1 MKTPAE
7 SLTLEQENA
16 ALREENRRL
25 RAGRTVA
32 RAEQAESDDRE
43 QQQERFRTVFE
54 NSPFGQKIITPDL
67 VIHQANRAVV
77 EMLGCVH
84 LDEVVGH
91 QIREFA
97 HPDHEADWHFLQER
111 LWAHKLPS
119 FTLET
124 RLVRADGSSFWCQVT
139 SIRFPDG
146 DVGEELGY
154 TLLEDISDRRA
165 LELSLKRLY
174 DAQETILHLVTHD
187 LKAPVG
193 HIQLLTDLLQRQV
206 DAATFATDDTADT
219 VKYLGLIQAA
229 CATAYKL
236 LQDVLLLGSLDAADL
251 KKEPTDLGALL
262 QERLAA
268 HELAAREK
276 GLALE
281 LNLPAEAQEANLNAD
296 TFGRVVDNLVSNAL
310 KFTPTGGR
318 VTVGLEE
325 CPGCVRLTV
334 RDTGIGIPEA
344 LQADLF
350 EKFSQSARLGVG
362 GEASTGLGLFITKQI
377 VQLHR
382 GKVWVESQEGEG
394 ACFVVELH

>member
-16 ALREENRRL
+16 ALREENRQL
-25 RAGRTVA
+25 RARQVVA
-32 RAEQAESDDRE
+32 RANQANSDDRE

-77 EMLGCVH
+77 EMLGCTH
-84 LDEVVGH
+84 LHEVVGH

-97 HPDHEADWHFLQER
+97 HPDDQADWQFLQER
-111 LWAHKLPS
+111 LWAHRLPS
-119 FTLET
+119 FALET

-146 DVGEELGY
+146 ERELGY

-165 LELSLKRLY
+165 LELSHKRLY
-174 DAQETILHLVTHD
+174 DAQETILYLVTHD

-193 HIQLLTDLLQRQV
+193 HIQLLADLLQRQV
-206 DAATFATDDTADT
+206 NAATFATDNVADT
-219 VKYLGLIQAA
+219 TKYLGLIRQA
-229 CATAYKL
+229 CATANKL
-236 LQDVLLLGSLDAADL
+236 LRDVLLLGALDAAHL
-251 KKEPTDLGALL
+251 KKQLTDLGALL
-262 QERLAA
+262 QSRLAA
-268 HELAAREK
+268 HELAARER

-281 LNLPAEAQEANLNAD
+281 LHLPPVALQANLNAD
-296 TFGRVVDNLVSNAL
+296 SFGRVVDNLVSNAL
-310 KFTPTGGR
+310 KFTPAGGR

-325 CPGCVRLTV
+325 CSGCVRLSV

-350 EKFSQSARLGVG
+350 EKFSASARLGVG
-362 GEASTGLGLFITKQI
+362 GETSTGLGLFITRQI

-382 GKVWVESQEGEG
+382 GKLWAESREGEG
-394 ACFVVELH
+394 ACFFVELP